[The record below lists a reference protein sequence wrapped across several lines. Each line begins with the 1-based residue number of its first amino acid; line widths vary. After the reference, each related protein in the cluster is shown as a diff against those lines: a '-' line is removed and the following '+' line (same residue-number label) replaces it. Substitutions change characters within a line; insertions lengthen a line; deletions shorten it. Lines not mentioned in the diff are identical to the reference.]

1 MVRITL
7 TNSESMSMGLL
18 SDMGKGTRE
27 SPGPT
32 TKGNGQALSRISV
45 TNGPS
50 PDSDNCRGFNI
61 ARLLLKIP
69 IFYIFTNKIGPDK
82 RIVSFPLF
90 LQKYPSHVLKYFPVG
105 LKSNLCDNM
114 IMSVKYFWVTELS
127 FFPQ

>member
-1 MVRITL
+1 M
-7 TNSESMSMGLL
+7 TNSESMIMGLL
-18 SDMGKGTRE
+18 SDMGKGNRE

-32 TKGNGQALSRISV
+32 TKGNGQALSWISV

-61 ARLLLKIP
+61 DRLLKYHIYSIFSPIRLVTTIKRIAKIP
-69 IFYIFTNKIGPDK
+69 EPRKE
-82 RIVSFPLF
+82 V
-90 LQKYPSHVLKYFPVG
+90 YFPVG
-105 LKSNLCDNM
+105 FKLNMCDNM